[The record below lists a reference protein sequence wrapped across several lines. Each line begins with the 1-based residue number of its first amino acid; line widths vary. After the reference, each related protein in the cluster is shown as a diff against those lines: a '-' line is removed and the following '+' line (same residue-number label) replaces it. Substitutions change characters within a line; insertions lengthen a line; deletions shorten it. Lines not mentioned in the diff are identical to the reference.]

1 MTKKP
6 PIAVLIVEDDPHQ
19 TKLVEIYLSKASNA
33 EFDVF
38 TAARLHSAVDILSK
52 QKIDVI
58 LLDLHL
64 LDSRGFETFAEVYAT
79 ANPIPII
86 VLTGTDDEALALK
99 AVRAGAQDYLIK
111 DEVNSSLLP
120 RAIRY
125 AIERKR
131 EQETLKQRNKELAVL
146 NAIAR
151 SVNRSLEREKVL
163 TKALDQVLSLDLFS
177 EAPRCGSIFLKNPET
192 GLLENVVHTG
202 VAEELPCVKTPLK
215 IGECLCGKAAEHG
228 EIMTSESP
236 PAAQI
241 TMLSRDASSPHREI
255 CIPLKAFGEV
265 LGVMNLWLPP
275 DADRHHASKR
285 TLNLLQAIGEQV
297 VVAVK
302 NAELYETARRRMT
315 ELGTLNRTSQAIAS
329 VLNIEELFDLIISEV
344 KAMLKTQGVS
354 VLLYNPGSDK
364 LVFAA
369 VSGPEAEK
377 IEGLEIP
384 ATQGI
389 AGWVLQHWQATLV
402 NDVQSD
408 PRHYQQVDRIVSLTT
423 ESLIAVPLKTRGKII
438 GVIEAVNRSGKPFTK
453 HELALVKTLAG
464 AAAVAIENARLY
476 EAEREQRKLIEQSR
490 AHLMQNQRLATTG
503 QMAASLAHEINN
515 PLQAIHNSME
525 MILSFP
531 LEPEEQQT
539 YIEMADEEIR
549 RLIKMVNRILDFSR
563 RPQEEMQTLDINR
576 ITQKVLQLT
585 NKYLQHRHV
594 SVQTSFAPDLPPVK
608 GNATTLGQVF
618 LNLLINAVEAMPEGG
633 LVNLSTLNSQN
644 RHVDVKIS
652 DTGKGIPPDV
662 LGHIFEPFFS
672 TKGEGTGLGLSISHS
687 IVQQHNGDILVD
699 SRPGEGATF
708 TVRLPTAVSD
718 SASAA

>member
-1 MTKKP
+1 M
-6 PIAVLIVEDDPHQ
+6 
-19 TKLVEIYLSKASNA
+19 
-33 EFDVF
+33 
-38 TAARLHSAVDILSK
+38 
-52 QKIDVI
+52 
-58 LLDLHL
+58 
-64 LDSRGFETFAEVYAT
+64 
-79 ANPIPII
+79 
-86 VLTGTDDEALALK
+86 
-99 AVRAGAQDYLIK
+99 
-111 DEVNSSLLP
+111 
-120 RAIRY
+120 
-125 AIERKR
+125 
-131 EQETLKQRNKELAVL
+131 
-146 NAIAR
+146 
-151 SVNRSLEREKVL
+151 

-202 VAEELPCVKTPLK
+202 VAEDLPCVKTPLK

-228 EIMTSESP
+228 EIMTSDSP
-236 PAAQI
+236 SAAQI
-241 TMLSRDASSPHREI
+241 KMLSLDASSPHREI
-255 CIPLKAFGEV
+255 CIPLKAFGDV

-275 DADRHHASKR
+275 GHQHANDR

-297 VVAVK
+297 VVAVR

-329 VLNIEELFDLIISEV
+329 VLNIEELLDLIIGEV
-344 KAMLKTQGVS
+344 KAMLRTQGVS

-369 VSGPEAEK
+369 VSGPNAEK
-377 IEGLEIP
+377 IEGVEIP

-389 AGWVLQHWQATLV
+389 AGWVLQHWQAALV

-408 PRHYQQVDRIVSLTT
+408 PRHYRQVDKMVSLTT

-438 GVIEAVNRSGKPFTK
+438 GVIEAVNRSGKPFIE

-490 AHLMQNQRLATTG
+490 AHLMENQRLAATG

-563 RPQEEMQTLDINR
+563 RPQEEMQSLDVNR
-576 ITQKVLQLT
+576 ITQKVLQFT

-633 LVNLSTLNSQN
+633 LVNLSTINSQN
-644 RHVDVKIS
+644 RHVDIKIS
-652 DTGKGIPPDV
+652 DTGKGIPSDV

-687 IVQQHNGDILVD
+687 IVQQHNGDIIVE
-699 SRPGEGATF
+699 STPGEGATF
-708 TVRLPTAVSD
+708 TVRLPTAESISPHPNRET
-718 SASAA
+718 SAK